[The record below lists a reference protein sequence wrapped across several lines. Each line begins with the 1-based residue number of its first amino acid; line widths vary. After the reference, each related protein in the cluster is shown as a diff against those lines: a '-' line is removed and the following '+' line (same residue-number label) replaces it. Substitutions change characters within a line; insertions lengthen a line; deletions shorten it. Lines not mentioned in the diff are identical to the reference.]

1 MWYAQEL
8 ETRLS
13 TLRVLD
19 AGGFPVDRGDGYRIR
34 TDPGDP
40 GLGSVVGVFPSR
52 RHRKAFASRAMNDT
66 SARGGPQQT
75 ARMGKY
81 HATARPLDQTPNP

>member
-1 MWYAQEL
+1 MLKSNPQDKEVRRQSPERVIVWYDQEL

-19 AGGFPVDRGDGYRIR
+19 AGGFPVDKGDGYRIR

-40 GLGSVVGVFPSR
+40 GLGSVVGVSEG
-52 RHRKAFASRAMNDT
+52 A
-66 SARGGPQQT
+66 
-75 ARMGKY
+75 
-81 HATARPLDQTPNP
+81 L

>member
-1 MWYAQEL
+1 MWYDQEL

-19 AGGFPVDRGDGYRIR
+19 AGGFPVDKGDGYRIR

-40 GLGSVVGVFPSR
+40 GLGSVVGVSEG
-52 RHRKAFASRAMNDT
+52 A
-66 SARGGPQQT
+66 
-75 ARMGKY
+75 
-81 HATARPLDQTPNP
+81 L